1 MTIKE
6 KIYRDSF
13 SLFLDSKI
21 PDDIF
26 NNYINDKDG
35 EATSILQWWIID
47 NMKEELDYWC
57 TGIGIIEA
65 VEHLYNCALENGNL
79 TKLKE

>member
-1 MTIKE
+1 MITKE

-13 SLFLDSKI
+13 SLFTNGRI
-21 PDDIF
+21 PDGMF
-26 NNYINDKDG
+26 NDYINDKEG
-35 EATSILQWWIID
+35 EATLILQWWIID
-47 NMKEELDYWC
+47 NMRGEISDWC

-79 TKLKE
+79 TN